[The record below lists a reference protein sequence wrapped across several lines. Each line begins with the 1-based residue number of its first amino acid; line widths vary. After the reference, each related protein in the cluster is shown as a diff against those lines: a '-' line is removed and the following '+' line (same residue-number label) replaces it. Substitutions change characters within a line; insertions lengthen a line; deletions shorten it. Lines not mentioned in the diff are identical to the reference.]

1 MFQIKDIPL
10 FSKLDSKSIDKIRED
25 LLITD
30 YQKDSIVFYEGD
42 SSEYFHIL
50 ISGRVRL
57 YKTTHKGRQI
67 YIHGLAAPSLIAE
80 YPTFEKTSFPATCEF
95 VTEGTIG
102 LLHYDKLYEYLKEPS
117 FSLEIISS
125 LTKKAM
131 LLSNLLHK
139 ETILSSEEK
148 VADLM
153 LRDPMIFSRLKYN
166 EISNVLN
173 LTPETFSRILS
184 KLKRDGI
191 ISVTDHQLKIL
202 DEKALNKIME
212 SNPYNEKS

>member
-10 FSKLDSKSIDKIRED
+10 FSKLDSESINKIKED

-50 ISGRVRL
+50 ISGSVRL

-80 YPTFEKTSFPATCEF
+80 YPTFEKASFPATCEF

-166 EISNVLN
+166 EISTVLN

-191 ISVTDHQLKIL
+191 ISITDHQLKIL
-202 DEKALNKIME
+202 DQKALNRIME
-212 SNPYNEKS
+212 SNQYN